1 LVLPQGNPER
11 ILGTAGYVPSSVTTP
26 SYDDGLTFDLI
37 LRLGAADDIRIF
49 DYGKASFEN

>member
-11 ILGTAGYVPSSVTTP
+11 ILGTAGYVPSSITTP